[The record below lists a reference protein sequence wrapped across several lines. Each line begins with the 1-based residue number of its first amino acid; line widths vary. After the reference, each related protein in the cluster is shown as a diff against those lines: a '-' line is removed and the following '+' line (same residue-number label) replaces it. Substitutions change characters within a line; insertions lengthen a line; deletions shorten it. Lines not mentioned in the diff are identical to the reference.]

1 MAKRFCGQG
10 LGAMSVVVQMP
21 AVGETKDRR
30 IHLRDVAA
38 TPDGVTVGQLLRGR
52 REALGLDEKTVASRL
67 CIRRDLVVAIEAG
80 DHSRLPGRAYALG
93 FIRSYAL
100 LVGLDAQDIVGRFKA
115 ETPCG
120 DASRSEAMVFPD
132 TAPTA
137 RFSHYHLVGAAVLVA
152 GVVYLLIQAF
162 ASTPAGEPVTVIDA
176 ASSVTVVDP
185 APTPAAAP
193 VVTAP
198 QAAVA
203 EVSPSTADVAPA
215 VPAGVADAAVSD
227 VLPSAAVATPAANTP
242 VVSEVPAPRVSR
254 ITLKASEA
262 SYVEVK
268 DPAVAGPDSVL
279 IARELASG
287 ESFDVPDRP
296 GLVLLTGNAGG
307 LLVAIDGRDAGPLG
321 DRGQVIR
328 RLVLDP
334 AYFQSRPATSR

>member
-1 MAKRFCGQG
+1 
-10 LGAMSVVVQMP
+10 MSVVVQMP

-30 IHLRDVAA
+30 IHLRDVSA
-38 TPDGVTVGQLLRGR
+38 TPDGMTVGQVLRGR
-52 REALGLDEKTVASRL
+52 REALGLDEKTVALRL
-67 CIRRDLVVAIEAG
+67 CIRRDLVLAIEAG
-80 DHSRLPGRAYALG
+80 DHSRLPGRTYALG

-100 LVGLDAQDIVGRFKA
+100 LVGLDAQDIVARFKA

-120 DASRSEAMVFPD
+120 DASQSEAMVFPD
-132 TAPTA
+132 AVPTA

-162 ASTPAGEPVTVIDA
+162 ASTPAGQPVTVVDA
-176 ASSVTVVDP
+176 ASSVTVVEP
-185 APTPAAAP
+185 VPVAAAP
-193 VVTAP
+193 VETAP
-198 QAAVA
+198 QAAAA
-203 EVSPSTADVAPA
+203 EVLTTNPDVASAGPSAVASAA
-215 VPAGVADAAVSD
+215 VPG
-227 VLPSAAVATPAANTP
+227 VLPSAAGTPAATTSAA
-242 VVSEVPAPRVSR
+242 SEVPAPRVSR

-262 SYVEVK
+262 AYVEVR
-268 DPAVAGPDSVL
+268 DPALAGPDSVL

-287 ESFDVPDRP
+287 ESFDVPDRA

-334 AYFQSRPATSR
+334 AYFQSRSATSR

>member
-1 MAKRFCGQG
+1 MAKIFCGQG

-38 TPDGVTVGQLLRGR
+38 TTDGMTVGQLLRSR
-52 REALGLDEKTVASRL
+52 REALGLDEQTVASRL

-100 LVGLDAQDIVGRFKA
+100 LVGLDAQDIVARFKA
-115 ETPCG
+115 ETLCA
-120 DASRSEAMVFPD
+120 DASRSEVMVFPD

-162 ASTPAGEPVTVIDA
+162 ASTPTVQPVTVVDA
-176 ASSVTVVDP
+176 ASSVTVVEPVP
-185 APTPAAAP
+185 APAPVTAAPPQAPAAESLPA
-193 VVTAP
+193 
-198 QAAVA
+198 
-203 EVSPSTADVAPA
+203 TADVASAGPSA
-215 VPAGVADAAVSD
+215 VAAAAAAV
-227 VLPSAAVATPAANTP
+227 TPAADTSA
-242 VVSEVPAPRVSR
+242 VSEVPGARVSR

-268 DPAVAGPDSVL
+268 DPALTGPDSVL

-287 ESFDVPDRP
+287 ESFDVPDRA
-296 GLVLLTGNAGG
+296 GLVLLAGNAGG
-307 LLVAIDGRDAGPLG
+307 LVVAVDGRDAGPLG

-334 AYFQSRPATSR
+334 AYFQSRSATSR